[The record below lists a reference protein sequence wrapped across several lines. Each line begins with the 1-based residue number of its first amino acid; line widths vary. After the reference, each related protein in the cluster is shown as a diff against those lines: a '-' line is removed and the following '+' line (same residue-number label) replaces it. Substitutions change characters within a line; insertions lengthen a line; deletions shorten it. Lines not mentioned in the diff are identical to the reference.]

1 MSIETRA
8 SWVVAAVAVLVLSIS
23 FGSVFIIV
31 VGLKTVAAD
40 IGGGQRSVPAFAH
53 SLAWFS
59 AALGGLYMAPLA
71 ERIGVRVTVMF
82 GAVMV
87 AIGLALS
94 SLGSTWQLYL
104 GHGLFV
110 GLLGNAGINAPLYV
124 YITRWFDVHR
134 GAALALITSGQY
146 LAGAVWPMVFERT
159 IALYGWRQTMLYYGI
174 LVVLLVVPLAAI
186 FFRRPPV
193 PTVAQSQANGMGP
206 ISGERVLGLN
216 PNVVFVMMMLANFL
230 CCVPM
235 SMPSAHMV
243 AFCGDLGLA
252 ASAGAA
258 ILSLLLVCAM
268 FSRQFWGWLSDRI
281 GGLMTILICSMA
293 QAAAVAGF
301 ALTQDEAG
309 LFLAAIAFGL
319 GFSGLIPA
327 YVLVVRELFPSAQ
340 ASWRVPSLLLS
351 GGTGMA
357 FGGWFAGYI
366 YDQAGAYAPAFATGL
381 AFNLVHLVIVACL
394 AWRWWRWRAQQ
405 SHPETQL
412 QLRPGS

>member
-8 SWVVAAVAVLVLSIS
+8 SWVVAAVAVVVLSIS

-31 VGLKTVAAD
+31 VGLKAVAAD

-71 ERIGVRVTVMF
+71 ERIGLRTTAIF
-82 GAVMV
+82 GACMV

-94 SLGSTWQLYL
+94 SQGAAWQLFL
-104 GHGLFV
+104 GHGLFI

-146 LAGAVWPMVFERT
+146 LAGAFWPMVFERT
-159 IALYGWRQTMLYYGI
+159 IAIYGWRQTMLWYGL
-174 LVVLLVVPLAAI
+174 LVIAVVVPLAAI
-186 FFRRPPV
+186 FFRKPPV
-193 PTVAQSQANGMGP
+193 PTMAQAKAAGPGP
-206 ISGERVLGLN
+206 IVGDRVLGLR
-216 PNVVFVMMMLANFL
+216 PNSVFVMMMAANFL

-235 SMPSAHMV
+235 AMPSAHMV
-243 AFCGDLGLA
+243 AFCGDLGMTA
-252 ASAGAA
+252 TAGAA
-258 ILSLLLVCAM
+258 MLSMLLVIAM
-268 FSRQFWGWLSDRI
+268 LSRQFWGWLSDRI
-281 GGLMTILICSMA
+281 GGLLTIVICSAA
-293 QAAAVAGF
+293 QAAAIAGF

-309 LFLAAIAFGL
+309 LFFAAAAFGL

-327 YVLVVRELFPSAQ
+327 YVLVVRELFPASQ
-340 ASWRVPSLLLS
+340 ASWRVPALLLS

-366 YDQAGAYAPAFATGL
+366 YDHAGHYAPAFSTGL
-381 AFNLVHLVIVACL
+381 GFNLVHLAVVSFL
-394 AWRWWRWRAQQ
+394 AWRWWRWRSQGAM
-405 SHPETQL
+405 PA
-412 QLRPGS
+412 